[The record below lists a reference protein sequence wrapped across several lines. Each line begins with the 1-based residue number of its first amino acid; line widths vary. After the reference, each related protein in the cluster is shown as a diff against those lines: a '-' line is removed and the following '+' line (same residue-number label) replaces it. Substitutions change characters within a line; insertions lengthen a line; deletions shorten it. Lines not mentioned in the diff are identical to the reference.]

1 MLHSIRRALLHRVS
15 AQNNYKIFGLITL
28 EVNKEYSLM
37 LCLKQHLKKQH
48 KYKKMVFQQ
57 AS

>member
-28 EVNKEYSLM
+28 EVSKEYSLM
-37 LCLKQHLKKQH
+37 LCLKQHLKK
-48 KYKKMVFQQ
+48 
-57 AS
+57 